1 MKEFWQ
7 KTAVILLFV
16 AIAAAVSV
24 GQKGKNISGE
34 GGSKSKAKLIK
45 EQENAEGG
53 KGQAGAKK
61 DEGGKGQAGAKKDE
75 GDKGQE
81 SAKDRVMREGKLV
94 RGWAVPPCI
103 VIDPGHGGYDPGKI
117 GAGGLKEKDVN
128 LSIAKLLREN
138 LEAAGVRVVLTRED
152 DVSLCEEGEERAKV
166 RDLKRRIQ
174 IMEEAR
180 PVAAISIHQNS
191 YPEEQVRGSQVF
203 YYHASSEGKTLAQA
217 LQDRLKSEADP
228 ENGRQIKENDSY
240 YLLKKTSVHTVIAEC
255 GFLSNPEEAEKL
267 GSADY
272 QECIAWALYLGIM
285 DYLEEKGE

>member
-16 AIAAAVSV
+16 AMAAAVSV

-61 DEGGKGQAGAKKDE
+61 DEGG
-75 GDKGQE
+75 KGQE

-138 LEAAGVRVVLTRED
+138 LEAAGVRVILTRED
-152 DVSLCEEGEERAKV
+152 DVSLCEE
-166 RDLKRRIQ
+166 
-174 IMEEAR
+174 
-180 PVAAISIHQNS
+180 
-191 YPEEQVRGSQVF
+191 
-203 YYHASSEGKTLAQA
+203 
-217 LQDRLKSEADP
+217 
-228 ENGRQIKENDSY
+228 
-240 YLLKKTSVHTVIAEC
+240 
-255 GFLSNPEEAEKL
+255 
-267 GSADY
+267 
-272 QECIAWALYLGIM
+272 
-285 DYLEEKGE
+285 